1 MHEGGA
7 CEVALHTHVKPRA
20 ESMKAGAWVHRMHP
34 AHVENLR
41 LGLVLEVRDLT
52 DRSSARGLEGK
63 ASEKKRG

>member
-7 CEVALHTHVKPRA
+7 CDVALQTHVKPRA
-20 ESMKAGAWVHRMHP
+20 ESMKAGAWVHRTHP
-34 AHVENLR
+34 AHVRNLR
-41 LGLVLEVRDLT
+41 LGLVLGVRDLT